1 MKVKKDFSWLFIFIG
16 IIFMIL
22 FGIVSFGVF
31 KESAL
36 IENIDSAIIEVIQT
50 NVTDTKT
57 AFLSILSEIG
67 NIRLIIALT
76 IGFVIFLFIKK
87 WYVAGFWFGGT
98 VLCFAAIGT
107 KLIKKVIDRARP
119 DILPLIEKTTE
130 SFPSGHATS
139 ATIFYGML
147 GLVLLL
153 ITKKYWEKAVIGLAV
168 LLLIGFILMTRIYLG
183 VHFPTDVIGGFLY
196 GMASVFISVGI
207 YQRLLEPLQHMLLRF
222 KIEDRSIGG
231 TEGQSLFVP
240 GRR

>member
-1 MKVKKDFSWLFIFIG
+1 
-16 IIFMIL
+16 MIL

-31 KESAL
+31 KESTL
-36 IENIDSAIIEVIQT
+36 IENIDLAIIEVIQT

-76 IGFVIFLFIKK
+76 ISFVIFLFMKK
-87 WYVAGFWFGGT
+87 WYVAGFWLGGT

-147 GLVLLL
+147 GLVLIL
-153 ITKKYWEKAVIGLAV
+153 ITKKYWKKTVIGLAV
-168 LLLIGFILMTRIYLG
+168 LVLIGFILMTRIYLG

-196 GMASVFISVGI
+196 GIASVFLSFGI
-207 YQRLLEPLQHMLLRF
+207 YQRVLEPLQHVLLRF
-222 KIEDRSIGG
+222 KLQDRSKSG

>member
-87 WYVAGFWFGGT
+87 WYVAGFWLGGT

-119 DILPLIEKTTE
+119 DILPLIEKITE

-153 ITKKYWEKAVIGLAV
+153 ITKKYWKKAVIGLAV